1 MIFEEYFGKKME
13 SIYGDV
19 LKKHLSIGMLEK
31 KESRIY
37 LTRKGIHVSNG
48 VMADFL
54 L

>member
-1 MIFEEYFGKKME
+1 ME

-31 KESRIY
+31 KDGKVF
-37 LTRKGIHVSNG
+37 LTRRGIHVSNG